1 MGRELP
7 GQATPEAGLECSRS
21 QTLRQPRHFPPQLWT
36 GHMIQKLCSELLP
49 KHEFDILI
57 KNAISKKG
65 VDTQPKEAA
74 LR

>member
-1 MGRELP
+1 
-7 GQATPEAGLECSRS
+7 
-21 QTLRQPRHFPPQLWT
+21 
-36 GHMIQKLCSELLP
+36 MIQKLCSELLP
-49 KHEFDILI
+49 KHEFDILK